1 MEGKGAVSRK
11 EKKAKSKKS
20 GAPKPKPLVPP
31 PEDEPKNNQTQ
42 DKPLRSKKSKGVA
55 PSPAAPLAPAPA
67 PSKPKTP
74 VKDSNTSMLSE
85 TGDDYDD
92 DDFDDYDD
100 DDFDDFEDES
110 PKKPTPKKPEAK
122 KSAPKAA
129 PPAKAPAPAPG
140 KFTKRTSKYGGS
152 SKVQLS
158 SKYSKSTPLNSFNPN
173 AKRVQNI
180 KSQTR
185 MSSQSFVALDE
196 VPATKYQVYAAKL
209 KSTTTESTSGVREWA
224 IQFNSESRPA
234 ECQTE
239 EVTCEDKEVLARNG
253 EDDTVFENM
262 LACCQKGD
270 LTGLRKLLP
279 TKKVGEDEVGEDDD
293 LNGFLERASKVV
305 EGLCE
310 ENLMRFGRK
319 GGKGGGRRDGLWEGG
334 GLTVKFAGDKQ
345 QKINQIL
352 LGRSTAAVLSPTY
365 TTSHLTFG
373 SGAHSSKVVSVCV
386 GGGGINSIDDRGMMT
401 TWFISEV
408 KRGQEEVG
416 EVDLG
421 LGVSGGLKLTQSRTA
436 WVTENGIKQA
446 DANYLSEGGGETS
459 GWGSSFGPEVT
470 GMYTFNEGSRN
481 NFFLVARPGGKVLL
495 CDKFSGVVKPYASG
509 GFGNVGGVSFNKF
522 VEGAFLVAR
531 ADGSIELYRGE
542 DFGVVMR
549 WGAECWGGADEGE
562 GFSVEWSPHR
572 PALFYV
578 YAAGRVFYVDLMED
592 DCGVG
597 IEGGQNLEEGVGMMG
612 ITKGS
617 KNVGKVAMVGGGDG
631 GVLAMRYVCEE
642 MVTEVERL
650 SEESELD
657 WMKEWVDGVTY

>member
-334 GLTVKFAGDKQ
+334 GLTDKVAGDKQ

-352 LGRSTAAVLSPTY
+352 RGRSAAAVR
-365 TTSHLTFG
+365 G
-373 SGAHSSKVVSVCV
+373 SGTQA
-386 GGGGINSIDDRGMMT
+386 T
-401 TWFISEV
+401 TV
-408 KRGQEEVG
+408 
-416 EVDLG
+416 
-421 LGVSGGLKLTQSRTA
+421 
-436 WVTENGIKQA
+436 
-446 DANYLSEGGGETS
+446 
-459 GWGSSFGPEVT
+459 
-470 GMYTFNEGSRN
+470 YT
-481 NFFLVARPGGKVLL
+481 VHP
-495 CDKFSGVVKPYASG
+495 
-509 GFGNVGGVSFNKF
+509 
-522 VEGAFLVAR
+522 
-531 ADGSIELYRGE
+531 DGSE
-542 DFGVVMR
+542 
-549 WGAECWGGADEGE
+549 
-562 GFSVEWSPHR
+562 
-572 PALFYV
+572 
-578 YAAGRVFYVDLMED
+578 
-592 DCGVG
+592 
-597 IEGGQNLEEGVGMMG
+597 N
-612 ITKGS
+612 
-617 KNVGKVAMVGGGDG
+617 GGGDALAG
-631 GVLAMRYVCEE
+631 KSIICCWETYQPSKPNRILICEGLVTACALTDKSHCVVAGTDDGTVVLWDLREGRGAHITELCEKIG
-642 MVTEVERL
+642 MDNVPLR
-650 SEESELD
+650 
-657 WMKEWVDGVTY
+657 